1 MRRINFVLSALVLCM
16 SSPAFAQRTDDNA
29 VTDADDAFGKSVGD
43 SQIGI
48 YSADDVRGF
57 SPADAGN
64 LRLEGLYFEQQGFL
78 SDRIQDG
85 STIRVGI
92 SAQSYPFPAPTGIAD
107 YSLRRAGAKRLAAL
121 ALNYGPFGGKSAEID
136 LQLPIHGD
144 RLGIVA
150 GTGIYREHE
159 ANGSTPNFFATALG
173 ARWAPRAGIEILPF
187 FARVRVSSE
196 EAEPLIFSAGSYLP
210 KRFARGPF
218 YGQPWATYASV
229 EMNYGIV
236 ARADPLGFD
245 VRLGVFRSS
254 SESDRSSADLLFGTD
269 QNGRV
274 ARRVIVRED
283 GSGAASTSG
292 EFRISRSLTEGKRSH
307 TLIASLRGRAQDR
320 RYGGAALV
328 ELGASQTGVADFRPE
343 PVAIQSL
350 KPRDRVTQT
359 TFGLAY
365 QGRWAGLGEIG
376 LSVQKAQYRKRT
388 TDPDPRIVIP
398 KTRDNPFLY
407 SATIAANVTPKLVLY
422 GGYTRGLE
430 ESPVAPEEAVNLNE
444 APPAIRTEQKDAGLR
459 WSVSPGVTA
468 VVGVFDVAKPYFNLD
483 AVSRFRQLGAVRHRG
498 VEMSIAGAIMPG
510 LNLVFGTVYLD
521 ATVSG
526 EEVARGLIGRR
537 PIGATALRGTFAL
550 DYRLPHFDALSL
562 DLNIDGTS
570 DRTANAAN
578 TLVIPTR
585 AVLAVGGRYRFKVG
599 DTPVLVRAQMG
610 NIFNTF
616 GWNVGGSG
624 FFVPNGPRR
633 FSLSIA
639 ADV

>member
-1 MRRINFVLSALVLCM
+1 MRRIDLAVTALMLCASA
-16 SSPAFAQRTDDNA
+16 PAYAQRTDDNA

-43 SQIGI
+43 SRIGI

-78 SDRIQDG
+78 SDRIQNG

-107 YSLRRAGAKRLAAL
+107 YSLRRAGGKRLASIG
-121 ALNYGPFGGKSAEID
+121 LNLGPFGSKSAEVD
-136 LQLPIHGD
+136 LQLPVDGE
-144 RLGIVA
+144 RLGVVA
-150 GTGIYREHE
+150 GAGIYRDHE
-159 ANGSTPNFFATALG
+159 ANGSTPNFFATAIG

-187 FARVRVSSE
+187 WARVRVTSE
-196 EAEPLIFSAGSYLP
+196 EAQSLIFSAGNYLP
-210 KRFARGPF
+210 KRTARGPF
-218 YGQPWATYASV
+218 FGQPWATNASV
-229 EMNYGIV
+229 EMNYGVV
-236 ARADPLGFD
+236 ARADPMGFD
-245 VRLGVFRSS
+245 VSLGVFRSS
-254 SESDRSSADLLFGTD
+254 SESDRSSADLLFGTTPD
-269 QNGRV
+269 GRV
-274 ARRVIVRED
+274 TRRVIVRED

-292 EFRISRSLTEGKRSH
+292 ELRISRTMTEGKRRH
-307 TLIASLRGRAQDR
+307 TLIGSIRARAQDR

-328 ELGASQTGVADFRPE
+328 ELGVSQTGVADFRPE
-343 PVAIQSL
+343 PVAVQGP
-350 KPRDRVTQT
+350 KTRDRVTQT
-359 TFGLAY
+359 TYGLAY

-376 LSVQKAQYRKRT
+376 LSVQKTQYRKRT
-388 TDPDPRIVIP
+388 TDPDPRIFTP
-398 KTRDNPFLY
+398 ETRDSPFLY
-407 SATIAANVTPKLVLY
+407 SATIAANVTRTLALY

-430 ESPVAPEEAVNLNE
+430 ESLVAPQEAVNLNE
-444 APPAIRTEQKDAGLR
+444 APPAIRTEQKDAGIR
-459 WSVSPGVTA
+459 WTVSPGVTA
-468 VVGVFDVAKPYFNLD
+468 VFGVFDVAKPYFNLD
-483 AVSRFRQLGAVRHRG
+483 ASSRFRQLGAVRHRG
-498 VEMSIAGAIMPG
+498 VELSVAGSIARG
-510 LNLVFGTVYLD
+510 LNLVLGTVYLD

-526 EEVARGLIGRR
+526 EEVSRGLIGRR

-550 DYRLPHFDALSL
+550 DYRFPRFDALSL

-578 TLVIPTR
+578 TLVIPAR
-585 AVLAVGGRYRFKVG
+585 AVVALGGRYRLKVG
-599 DTPVLVRAQMG
+599 DTPVLIRAQMG

-624 FFVPNGPRR
+624 LFVPNGPRR